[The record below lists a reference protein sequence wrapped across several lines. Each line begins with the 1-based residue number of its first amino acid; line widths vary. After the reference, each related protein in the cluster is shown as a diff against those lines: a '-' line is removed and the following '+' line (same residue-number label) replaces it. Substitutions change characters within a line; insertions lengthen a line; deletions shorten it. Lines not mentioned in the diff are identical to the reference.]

1 MFSNGKEP
9 KDGNI
14 LTKVKS
20 GISDVL
26 SFVNKNKGII
36 NTVGNVV
43 STFAPEVG
51 EVIKGA
57 TTLASNMD
65 IEHPIQGAINIT
77 KSMAKDF
84 INPIGGMVNDYREA
98 VDEITNYLGKSP
110 VQQETLIQIPRGPS
124 ATTLEDDVYSST
136 KDKTN
141 AFITNKRKKMKKEDY
156 LI

>member
-1 MFSNGKEP
+1 MFSNGKESRGENFIS
-9 KDGNI
+9 KIKTG
-14 LTKVKS
+14 V
-20 GISDVL
+20 SDVL

-57 TTLASNMD
+57 TNIASNMD
-65 IEHPIQGAINIT
+65 IENPIKGIGNIT

-84 INPIGGMVNDYREA
+84 INPMGSVISDYKEA
-98 VDEITNYLGKSP
+98 ADELTNYLVKPNKMIDENIG
-110 VQQETLIQIPRGPS
+110 LPRASGYS
-124 ATTLEDDVYSST
+124 NLEDDVYSGT
-136 KDKTN
+136 KEKI
-141 AFITNKRKKMKKEDY
+141 ASVIMNKKKMKKEDY